1 MFKFLF
7 LIFIFYS
14 TNSFADY
21 YVIGKVTGG
30 VKTMFKLKIVNVD
43 AVMEDGKLYTIGK
56 VYKTVSEYDK
66 YKGRCWLRVGGTAK
80 LLHMA
85 QGRSW
90 HELQPDGSYK
100 KLKNLDYITFP
111 CAEK

>member
-1 MFKFLF
+1 MFKFLL

-21 YVIGKVTGG
+21 YVTGKVTGG

-66 YKGRCWLRVGGTAK
+66 Y
-80 LLHMA
+80 
-85 QGRSW
+85 
-90 HELQPDGSYK
+90 
-100 KLKNLDYITFP
+100 
-111 CAEK
+111 